1 MRTKSK
7 TLSYQAAIIA
17 LSAVMFSA
25 CTTAPATIDT
35 SPGAEVSFDGLHKVK
50 GGRMKEAWARPD
62 FDVSSYSKVMVQGA
76 GVEFRPGG
84 WRGSSRDIGPGGH
97 YAVADST
104 KVMFRQQMGEAFMAE
119 LSKSEQFTI
128 VTEAG
133 PDVLLIRASLIDV
146 ISKVPMQQTSM
157 RSETLLSEIGEATL
171 VLEIRDSVS
180 DGILYRATDRQ
191 TAKRDG
197 RALTVSSTV
206 TNVMEVRRVAE
217 KWAVVI
223 REGLERF
230 MAPAESAAE

>member
-1 MRTKSK
+1 M
-7 TLSYQAAIIA
+7 A
-17 LSAVMFSA
+17 
-25 CTTAPATIDT
+25 
-35 SPGAEVSFDGLHKVK
+35 
-50 GGRMKEAWARPD
+50 EAWARPD

-84 WRGSSRDIGPGGH
+84 WPGRSRDIGPGGH
-97 YAVADST
+97 YAVSEST
-104 KVMFRQQMGEAFMAE
+104 KVMFEEQMGQAFMAE

-133 PDVLLIRASLIDV
+133 PDVLLIEGSLIDV
-146 ISKVPMQQTSM
+146 ISKVPREQNT
-157 RSETLLSEIGEATL
+157 RSDTLLSEVGQATL

-197 RALTVSSTV
+197 AALTLSSTV
-206 TNVMEVRRVAE
+206 TNVMEFRRVAE
-217 KWAVVI
+217 HWAIVI

-230 MAPAESAAE
+230 MVPEESASE